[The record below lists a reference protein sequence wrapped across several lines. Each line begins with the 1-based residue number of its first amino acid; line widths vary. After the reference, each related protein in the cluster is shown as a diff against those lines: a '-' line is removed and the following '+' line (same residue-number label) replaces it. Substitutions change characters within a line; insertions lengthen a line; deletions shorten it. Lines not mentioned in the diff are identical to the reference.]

1 MCKNLLKIIMKNIN
15 FILFFIKISYS
26 LLIINPNP
34 DSLSGNYPFSIKKE
48 SGSNEAIVFMDNSIN
63 IFDISQ
69 ASTGPLSQLDIPT
82 PLPYPYIVPQCISRE
97 ENGGIYYNG
106 YFFTSCLKSANSNE
120 FQIKVYEIIGTNLLN
135 AIFQSND
142 YSFSSGSIRFFKNSV
157 SELIGVAWLNNGEFH
172 MVNLDMAFNVNYK
185 HYPVS
190 HMARDTDCLFII
202 KHSRIVCLFGIEL
215 SGKYDCSV
223 NIFTYDDGGSFVSN
237 FKTWYICTNHLS
249 RKVRGDTDNNIDSD
263 LFYYYYVDTDN
274 DAFIVPMRLVNPI
287 TIEVGSV
294 FKVMSGCDDNQH
306 SFDMAEDKFLGYNVF
321 VCVEYRFKKRI
332 KIQLFKI
339 EDNQIIFYENRDVY
353 NPYEFKNGCSSEI
366 SMINFVVLKSTLNFG
381 FLSYKC
387 IVEGGMYTI
396 FNQPTCIDYLP
407 AMMPYNLYQNKAIT
421 LNFIDVIQNDNYR
434 GAKVEIVSTNPGME
448 VVVQDNGIDIVFT
461 SIDYYT
467 GTLSF
472 TFKVKNDYYE
482 SEPCTANILVNNC
495 FQNCRTCSD
504 PSDNFFQQ
512 KCEGC
517 KFNTYEINNFPLS
530 YNDNCCEKDVDCR
543 NYLYLNSDTNKYE
556 ICSTEC
562 LACDEQNNCLT
573 CYNERGLNEY
583 YPNEQNYIKQIKE
596 PTIPAI
602 FYYWENT
609 EHKKCVNKDGVNYI
623 YLDVDTLTYM
633 DCYPSCEKCNAAG
646 NEENHNCQSCNEGS
660 LYFHKENIY
669 SSNCYKKEE
678 VPHNYFLDTS
688 SYSPT
693 ESTQS
698 RFWRV
703 CSTLCFSCDGPDQ
716 DECTFCVTGAYPK
729 CEEKTNTNYECY
741 DSLPQQNYFFNPDKN
756 CYEKCDPNCQTCDKG
771 KEGDT
776 NNCLTCAFGQI
787 YLNRNCYTNCPQT
800 HYELNH
806 IECVSECPDYAPFKL
821 TNIGLSNEYKQCYNC
836 AELGKCVYLGK
847 RNFPDIVGDCV
858 ECNSITKTFI
868 ANEDYGILDDCYSL
882 CVTCEQRGN
891 VTKMN
896 CKTCPSDN
904 PCLVE
909 VLGNCVK
916 SSTVVDNY
924 YQTTG
929 IIGGVT
935 SCVYKKC
942 YTTCKSCYG
951 DGDNNDHNCITCKNN
966 YQMDPTP
973 GKSRNCVI
981 VCQFYWY
988 LNVVT
993 NEYECTDDEECPSG
1007 YLFLN
1012 KLTKQCVSNCFIAF
1026 GGAGQLQL
1034 IYSFENTCLFQCPGN
1049 TMRDD
1054 ILHICHSLD
1063 DVQDVFTHVQNY
1075 ISQSTKAN
1083 NLLIYSSDRKK
1094 YFHLFNN
1101 TKEGIKAY
1109 EEVSN
1114 NVGTSIIDLTNC
1126 ISKLKQV
1133 YGYPSNE
1140 VLFIGVL
1147 DIIRDDTSAPQF
1159 EYTIHDHLG
1168 VELDISNCLNNEVS
1182 IKKSLIHSDDISL
1195 AKNVSN
1201 LYGYNILDYK
1211 KENSFF
1217 CDICTPFDYDHS
1229 DPYDVLLNDRY
1240 DYYYNIHD
1248 YYFCENTCDS
1258 EKTKADFDNFRVD
1271 CVCKGKNN
1279 FVTYSKQSFQKFEK
1293 SSKICKDWFM
1303 QYLKCYKIVFSKNFG
1318 ENIGN
1323 IFILCF
1329 IILQICTIFAFFL
1342 FSKKSIISHIRDILL
1357 KKPKRRHIE
1366 NENDNK
1372 NKKSISGSGSYK
1384 TGENKKSHSESK
1396 NTKSNNR
1403 HSGSHNK
1410 TGSESG
1416 SDNKYTYSKSG
1427 NSNESYSKSEE
1438 SGRSGSKNDDD
1449 ISYSNSEN
1457 SKPNPPPRNENNN
1470 YNYNFYK
1477 GNNNKIS
1484 INDEN
1489 RKNNNVVNKNAA
1501 KPLSQRYAKRFLNN
1515 RKDYVD
1521 NSYRED
1527 SYDFDIPKDKRSMF
1541 EDGEEEEEDENKE
1554 KEENK
1559 SDKKEE
1565 NKDKAP
1571 PANEADKLEKK
1582 KLKEEIRKFKKKS
1595 FGELYWFIL
1604 IKRHRIISLFSN
1616 KDIYDIFSFKFS
1628 LLILSF
1634 TFDFF
1639 FTTLLYF
1646 NFEIRLLFHKKKRI
1660 DPLYDILM
1668 GIACTL
1674 ASTILMRVVD
1684 LTMEFRKE
1692 FKQYEINMRNNENI
1706 NYFKTFHKIMKKL
1719 NLKMIIYYLI
1729 NFIFSLFVWYM
1740 VSSFIATYFN
1750 TKLSWG
1756 IMIGINIALSNIF
1769 PFLYYLIAV
1778 KIQYKAIQEE
1788 RLKLYKFGMTLLKI

>member
-1 MCKNLLKIIMKNIN
+1 MKNIN

-48 SGSNEAIVFMDNSIN
+48 SGSNEAIVFMDDSIN

-82 PLPYPYIVPQCISRE
+82 PLPYPYIVPRCISRE

-106 YFFTSCLKSANSNE
+106 YFFTSCLKGANSNE

-135 AIFQSND
+135 AIFQSNY

-172 MVNLDMAFNVNYK
+172 MVNIDMTFNINYK

-190 HMARDTDCLFII
+190 HMARDTDCLFIT

-287 TIEVGSV
+287 TIEVGTV

-353 NPYEFKNGCSSEI
+353 NPYEFKNGCDSEI

-407 AMMPYNLYQNKAIT
+407 SMMPYNLFQNKPIT
-421 LNFIDVIQNDNYR
+421 LNFIGVIQNDNYS

-448 VVVQDNGIDIVFT
+448 VVVQDNGIDIDFT

-495 FQNCRTCSD
+495 FRNCRTCSY
-504 PSDNFFQQ
+504 PSDDFFGQL
-512 KCEGC
+512 CEGC
-517 KFNTYEINNFPLS
+517 KFNTYEINNFPLGI
-530 YNDNCCEKDVDCR
+530 NDNCCKKDVDCPD
-543 NYLYLNSDTNKYE
+543 YLYLNSGTNKYE

-573 CYNERGLNEY
+573 CYNQRELNQY
-583 YPNEQNYIKQIKE
+583 YPNEQNYIKVIKE
-596 PTIPAI
+596 QTIPANSW
-602 FYYWENT
+602 YYWENT
-609 EHKKCVNKDGVNYI
+609 EHKKCVNKDGVNFI
-623 YLDVDTLTYM
+623 YLDDDTLTYM
-633 DCYPSCEKCNAAG
+633 DCYPSCEKCIVAG
-646 NEENHNCQSCNEGS
+646 NEENHNCQRCYEGS

-669 SSNCYKKEE
+669 SSNCYKKEQ

-688 SYSPT
+688 SYSPAET
-693 ESTQS
+693 TQS

-703 CSTLCFSCDGPDQ
+703 CSTLCFSCDGPGQ

-858 ECNSITKTFI
+858 ECNSIAKTFI

-1007 YLFLN
+1007 YPFLN
-1012 KLTKQCVSNCFIAF
+1012 KLTKQCVRNCFIAF

-1168 VELDISNCLNNEVS
+1168 AELDISNCLNNEVS

-1217 CDICTPFDYDHS
+1217 CDICTSFDYDHS

-1271 CVCKGKNN
+1271 CACKGKNN

-1646 NFEIRLLFHKKKRI
+1646 NFEIRLLFHKKKSI

>member
-1 MCKNLLKIIMKNIN
+1 MKNIN
-15 FILFFIKISYS
+15 FILFFIEILYS
-26 LLIINPNP
+26 LLINPNP
-34 DSLSGNYPFSIKKE
+34 EPLSGNYPFSIRKE
-48 SGSNEAIVFMDNSIN
+48 SGSNEAIVFMYNSIN

-69 ASTGPLSQLDIPT
+69 ANSAPYPT
-82 PLPYPYIVPQCISRE
+82 PPPNVDCISKE
-97 ENGGIYYNG
+97 ENGGIYHNG
-106 YFFTSCLKSANSNE
+106 YYFTSCLRSDNSNE
-120 FQIKVYEIIGTNLLN
+120 FLIKVFQLSGSNLIEVFPPDPSPYPYEY
-135 AIFQSND
+135 

-157 SELIGVAWLNNGEFH
+157 SGLIGVAWLNNGEFH
-172 MVNLDMAFNVNYK
+172 MLNMNPTSIIQYK

-190 HMARDTDCLFII
+190 HMARDTDCLFIT
-202 KHSRIVCLFGIEL
+202 KYSRIVCLFGIEL

-249 RKVRGDTDNNIDSD
+249 RKIRGDTDNNIDSD

-287 TIEVGSV
+287 TIEVGIV
-294 FKVMSGCDDNQH
+294 FKVMSGCDDKQH

-353 NPYEFKNGCSSEI
+353 NPYEFKNGCESEI

-396 FNQPTCIDYLP
+396 FNQPTCTDYLP
-407 AMMPYNLYQNKAIT
+407 AMMPDSLYQNKQIT
-421 LNFIDVIQNDNYR
+421 LNFIGIIQNDNYS

-448 VVVQDNGIDIVFT
+448 VVVLDNGIDIKFT
-461 SIDYYT
+461 SIDYLT

-482 SEPCTANILVNNC
+482 SEPCTANILVNDCYRNC
-495 FQNCRTCSD
+495 KTCSN
-504 PSDNFFQQ
+504 PSNNFFGQD
-512 KCEGC
+512 CEGC
-517 KFNTYEINNFPLS
+517 KYNTYEINNFPLGIN
-530 YNDNCCEKDVDCR
+530 YNCCKKNEDCPK
-543 NYLYLNSDTNKYE
+543 YLYLNSGTNKYE
-556 ICSTEC
+556 ICRTEC
-562 LACDEQNNCLT
+562 LTCDEQNNCLK

-583 YPNEQNYIKQIKE
+583 PLIERNYISAIKS
-596 PTIPAI
+596 TTY
-602 FYYWENT
+602 YYWENT
-609 EHKKCVNKDGVNYI
+609 EHKKCVNKHGDNYI
-623 YLDVDTLTYM
+623 YLDDDTLTYM
-633 DCYPSCEKCNAAG
+633 DCYPSCESCDDAG
-646 NEENHNCQSCNEGS
+646 NEENHNCNTCYESS
-660 LYFHKENIY
+660 WYFHKEDEIL
-669 SSNCYKKEE
+669 SNCYKREQ
-678 VPHNYFLDTS
+678 VPHNYYLDTS
-688 SYSPT
+688 TRY
-693 ESTQS
+693 
-698 RFWRV
+698 WRV
-703 CSTLCFSCDGPDQ
+703 CSTLCYSCVGSSQ
-716 DECTFCVTGAYPK
+716 SQCTSCITGAYPK
-729 CEEKTNTNYECY
+729 CEEKTNANYQCY
-741 DSLPQQNYFFNPDKN
+741 DSIPQLNYFFNEDKT

-806 IECVSECPDYAPFKL
+806 IECVSQCPDYAPFKL

-847 RNFPDIVGDCV
+847 RNFPDIIGDCV
-858 ECNSITKTFI
+858 ACNSITKTFI
-868 ANEDYGILDDCYSL
+868 ANEDYGILDDCYTL
-882 CVTCEQRGN
+882 CDTCEQRGN

-896 CKTCPSDN
+896 CKTCPSEN

-909 VLGNCVK
+909 GLGNCVK
-916 SSTVVDNY
+916 SNIVVDNY
-924 YQTTG
+924 YQTTET
-929 IIGGVT
+929 IGAVT
-935 SCVYKKC
+935 RCVYKKC

-951 DGDNNDHNCITCKNN
+951 DRIGDDHNCRTCKNN

-988 LNVVT
+988 LNVDT
-993 NEYECTDDEECPSG
+993 NEYECTDDEKCPEG
-1007 YLFLN
+1007 YPFLN
-1012 KLTKQCVSNCFIAF
+1012 KLNKQCVSNCFNAF
-1026 GGAGQLQL
+1026 GGTGQLQL
-1034 IYSFENTCLFQCPGN
+1034 IYSYENTCLFQCPSN
-1049 TMRDD
+1049 SMRDN

-1063 DVQDVFTHVQNY
+1063 DVQDVFAHVQNY

-1083 NLLIYSSDRKK
+1083 NLLIYSSDKKK
-1094 YFHLFNN
+1094 YFHLFNT
-1101 TKEGIKAY
+1101 TKEGIKTY

-1114 NVGTSIIDLTNC
+1114 NIGTSIIDLSNC

-1140 VLFIGVL
+1140 VYFIGVL

-1168 VELDISNCLNNEVS
+1168 AELDISNCINNEVS

-1195 AKNVSN
+1195 AKNISN
-1201 LYGYNILDYK
+1201 LYGFNILDYK
-1211 KENSFF
+1211 KENPFF
-1217 CDICTPFDYDHS
+1217 CDICTLFDYDHS

-1258 EKTKADFDNFRVD
+1258 EKTKADFDNFRVE

-1279 FVTYSKQSFQKFEK
+1279 FVSYNKQNFQKFEK
-1293 SSKICKDWFM
+1293 SPKICKDWFM

-1318 ENIGN
+1318 ENIG
-1323 IFILCF
+1323 IFFILCF
-1329 IILQICTIFAFFL
+1329 ILLQMCTILVFFL
-1342 FSKKSIISHIRDILL
+1342 FSKKSIINHIRDILL
-1357 KKPKRRHIE
+1357 KKPKRRNIE
-1366 NENDNK
+1366 TDNK
-1372 NKKSISGSGSYK
+1372 NKKSISGIGSYK
-1384 TGENKKSHSESK
+1384 TNENKKSHSESK
-1396 NTKSNNR
+1396 NSKSSKN
-1403 HSGSHNK
+1403 HSGSHSK
-1410 TGSESG
+1410 TESESG
-1416 SDNKYTYSKSG
+1416 SNDKYTYSKSG

-1438 SGRSGSKNDDD
+1438 SGRSESKNDDN
-1449 ISYSNSEN
+1449 ISYSKSEY
-1457 SKPNPPPRNENNN
+1457 SKSNPPPRNENNN
-1470 YNYNFYK
+1470 YNYNYFK
-1477 GNNNKIS
+1477 GNNNKIL

-1489 RKNNNVVNKNAA
+1489 RKNNSVVNKNAA

-1527 SYDFDIPKDKRSMF
+1527 SYDFDIPKDKRSIY

-1554 KEENK
+1554 NNNEEEENK

-1571 PANEADKLEKK
+1571 PANVADKIGKK
-1582 KLKEEIRKFKKKS
+1582 KLKEEIKKFKKKT

-1604 IKRHRIISLFSN
+1604 QKRHRIISLFSH
-1616 KDIYDIFSFKFS
+1616 KDIYDVFSFKFS

-1646 NFEIRLLFHKKKRI
+1646 NFEIRLLFHKKKHI

-1668 GIACTL
+1668 SIACTL

-1756 IMIGINIALSNIF
+1756 IMIGINIILSNIF

-1778 KIQYKAIQEE
+1778 KIQHKAIQEE